1 MAQLLQKDWDTFTH
15 LGNSSQLV
23 QIHDYLEDKI
33 YDSSLLPE
41 GYKEQSTLTLKYQLV
56 NISQNVLPNIYSNYR
71 KNIVIQ
77 VEPIQSLPLI

>member
-23 QIHDYLEDKI
+23 QIHDYPEDKI

-56 NISQNVLPNIYSNYR
+56 NI
-71 KNIVIQ
+71 
-77 VEPIQSLPLI
+77 